1 MFNMYYEYRFKVFN
15 FIKII
20 NILLILALLI
30 LSHLISTQY

>member
-20 NILLILALLI
+20 KIITAYLILNNGTI
-30 LSHLISTQY
+30 GI